1 MPRFFV
7 LLLAFLTAVGPA
19 AAHGIAVFAAP
30 EGEVVAGYVYY
41 PDGERIGGATVH
53 LLGPDGVELG
63 EMETGAD
70 GSFSFKPEI
79 LADLTIRARTAD
91 GHGAEYHIHAED
103 LAAAGGHEGHLEDMV
118 EHAVARQVRPLRE
131 QIEAYEHKIRVHDVL
146 GGIGYILGIAGILFF
161 VRARRPASG
170 TD

>member
-103 LAAAGGHEGHLEDMV
+103 LAAAAGDLEDMV
-118 EHAVARQVRPLRE
+118 ERAVARHVRPLRR
-131 QIEAYEHKIRVHDVL
+131 QIEAYEHKIRLHDVL
-146 GGIGYILGIAGILFF
+146 GDVGYILGIAGILFF
-161 VRARRPASG
+161 VRARRSAPG